1 MASMGASSRPLPPFA
16 LQGCPPPAP
25 FLAGT
30 SRLDILPVRFPPL
43 QLDLGHG
50 RVVCVLERPMELP
63 DSTVIQGDTRRLPG
77 CSPLEARAKASAYH
91 QVSIRHSCEW

>member
-1 MASMGASSRPLPPFA
+1 MAGMGPHPAPYLPSPFKGA
-16 LQGCPPPAP
+16 PPPAP

-30 SRLDILPVRFPPL
+30 SRLDTLPVRFPPL

-63 DSTVIQGDTRRLPG
+63 DSAVIRGDTRRLPG
-77 CSPLEARAKASAYH
+77 CSLLEARAKASGYH